1 MTITTIGAG
10 PLLLDTLH
18 SEVLTNGQRLRLTP
32 RQYEVLGLLI
42 RHYGKLVHK
51 DLFTAALSGFGESQP
66 FGATTLSHNNLEVT
80 IHRLRQCL
88 AGTGVSI
95 KTERGRGYRL
105 LPELK
110 SAC

>member
-18 SEVLTNGQRLRLTP
+18 TEVLANGQPLRLTP

-42 RHYGKLVHK
+42 RHYGRLVPK
-51 DLFTAALSGFGESQP
+51 DMFTTALSGFGESKP

-95 KTERGRGYRL
+95 KTEWRRGYRL
-105 LPELK
+105 VPDA
-110 SAC
+110 S